1 MKKIDWKNIFLLSWK
16 KTAIALI
23 LFIVFVFMHN
33 LVYGL
38 FIYLFG
44 ENFWGNGDEPV
55 FFILAVIVIPLYFI
69 ISIIYTIY
77 LKMSGGKK

>member
-1 MKKIDWKNIFLLSWK
+1 MKKIEWKKVFLLSWK

-23 LFIVFVFMHN
+23 LFIVFVLMHN

-38 FIYLFG
+38 FIQLFG
-44 ENFWGNGDEPV
+44 EDFWGNGDEPI
-55 FFILAVIVIPLYFI
+55 FFILAVIVIPLYFT

-77 LKMSGGKK
+77 IKITGGK